1 MKPSVQ
7 KIITKLSENK
17 VELAAKKIDLAIVD
31 DIAKILT
38 TGQESMGI
46 LKTVKE
52 RQERLDQQTIENVVQ
67 VVKKADAE
75 ADKLSRSIDKVGKIP
90 TQIANILDKAE
101 KAAKDLGVSP
111 SSIKFYKEA
120 DKLYTKIESAIK
132 EANSFRYTDLE
143 RFVR

>member
-7 KIITKLSENK
+7 KIITKLSKNK
-17 VELAAKKIDLAIVD
+17 VELAAEKVELAIVD

-46 LKTVKE
+46 LKTIEE
-52 RQERLDQQTIENVVQ
+52 RQQRLDQQTIENVVQ

-75 ADKLSRSIDKVGKIP
+75 ADKLQRSIDKVEKTP
-90 TQIANILDKAE
+90 TKIANILEKAE
-101 KAAKDLGVSP
+101 KAARELGVAP

-120 DKLYTKIESAIK
+120 DKLYTEMENAIK
-132 EANSFRYTDLE
+132 EANSFRYTDLS
-143 RFVR
+143 RFVK

>member
-17 VELAAKKIDLAIVD
+17 VELAAEKIDLAIVD

-46 LKTVKE
+46 LKTVNE

-67 VVKKADAE
+67 AVKKADSE
-75 ADKLSRSIDKVGKIP
+75 AQKLQRSIDKVEKIP

-101 KAAKDLGVSP
+101 KAAKDLGVPP

-143 RFVR
+143 RFVK

>member
-1 MKPSVQ
+1 MKPDVQ
-7 KIITKLSENK
+7 KILTKLSENK
-17 VELAAKKIDLAIVD
+17 VDLAAEKIDLAIVD

-46 LKTVKE
+46 LKTVNE

-67 VVKKADAE
+67 VVKKADSE
-75 ADKLSRSIDKVGKIP
+75 AQKLQRSIDKVEKIP
-90 TQIANILDKAE
+90 TEIANILDKADKSARE
-101 KAAKDLGVSP
+101 LGVPP

-132 EANSFRYTDLE
+132 EVNSFRYTDLK
-143 RFVR
+143 RFVD

>member
-38 TGQESMGI
+38 IGQESMGI

-75 ADKLSRSIDKVGKIP
+75 ADKLSRSIDKVEKIP
-90 TQIANILDKAE
+90 TQIADILDKAE

>member
-1 MKPSVQ
+1 MKPDVQ
-7 KIITKLSENK
+7 KILTKLSENK
-17 VELAAKKIDLAIVD
+17 VDLAAEKIDLAIVD

-46 LKTVKE
+46 LKTVNE

-67 VVKKADAE
+67 VVKKADSE
-75 ADKLSRSIDKVGKIP
+75 AQKLQRSIDKVEKIP
-90 TQIANILDKAE
+90 TKIANILDKADKSARE
-101 KAAKDLGVSP
+101 LGVPP

-132 EANSFRYTDLE
+132 EVNSFRYTDLK
-143 RFVR
+143 RFVD

>member
-38 TGQESMGI
+38 TGQESMDI

-67 VVKKADAE
+67 VVKKADAA
-75 ADKLSRSIDKVGKIP
+75 ADKLSRSIDKVEKIP

>member
-7 KIITKLSENK
+7 KILTKLSENK

-38 TGQESMGI
+38 IGQESMGI

-75 ADKLSRSIDKVGKIP
+75 ADKLSRSIDKVEKIP
-90 TQIANILDKAE
+90 TQIADILDKAE

>member
-1 MKPSVQ
+1 MKPNVQ
-7 KIITKLSENK
+7 KILTKLSENK
-17 VELAAKKIDLAIVD
+17 VELAAEKIDLAIVD

-46 LKTVKE
+46 LKTVNE

-75 ADKLSRSIDKVGKIP
+75 ADKLSRSIDKVEKIP
-90 TQIANILDKAE
+90 TQIANILAKAE
-101 KAAKDLGVSP
+101 KAAKDLGVPP

-132 EANSFRYTDLE
+132 EANSFRYTDLK
-143 RFVR
+143 RFVD

>member
-67 VVKKADAE
+67 VVKKADAA
-75 ADKLSRSIDKVGKIP
+75 ADKLSRSIDKVEKIP

>member
-75 ADKLSRSIDKVGKIP
+75 ADKLSRSIDKVEKIP

>member
-52 RQERLDQQTIENVVQ
+52 RQERLDQQTIENVVR

-75 ADKLSRSIDKVGKIP
+75 ADKLSRSIDKVEKIP
-90 TQIANILDKAE
+90 TQIADILDKAE

>member
-1 MKPSVQ
+1 MKPNVQ
-7 KIITKLSENK
+7 KILTKLSENK

-31 DIAKILT
+31 DIAKIVT

-67 VVKKADAE
+67 VVKKADSE
-75 ADKLSRSIDKVGKIP
+75 AQKLQRSIDGVEKIP
-90 TQIANILDKAE
+90 TEIANILDKADKSARE
-101 KAAKDLGVSP
+101 LGVPP

-132 EANSFRYTDLE
+132 EANSFRYTDLK
-143 RFVR
+143 RFVD